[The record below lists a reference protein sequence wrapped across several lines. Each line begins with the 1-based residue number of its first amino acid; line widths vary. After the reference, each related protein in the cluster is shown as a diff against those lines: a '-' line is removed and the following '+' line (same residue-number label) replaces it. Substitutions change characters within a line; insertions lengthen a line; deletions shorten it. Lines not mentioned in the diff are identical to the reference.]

1 MPRPS
6 LSFEFDFF
14 NHTLSSKLYLP
25 DLMNELKR
33 LFPIKMTQKSK
44 FMVILKDKIELH
56 LKVYD
61 IIFLSEWYEK
71 HVFKFLETKLFKTSD
86 IITWKAKS
94 KDTIMYM
101 NIHILCKIHG

>member
-1 MPRPS
+1 
-6 LSFEFDFF
+6 
-14 NHTLSSKLYLP
+14 
-25 DLMNELKR
+25 
-33 LFPIKMTQKSK
+33 MTKKSK
-44 FMVILKDKIELH
+44 FEFMFKLKDKIELH

-71 HVFKFLETKLFKTSD
+71 HMFEFIETKLFKTSD

-101 NIHILCKIHG
+101 YIHILGKIHG

>member
-1 MPRPS
+1 
-6 LSFEFDFF
+6 
-14 NHTLSSKLYLP
+14 
-25 DLMNELKR
+25 MNELKR
-33 LFPIKMTQKSK
+33 LFPIKMTKKSK
-44 FMVILKDKIELH
+44 FMVLFKDKIELH

-94 KDTIMYM
+94 KDTIRNMYIYTY
-101 NIHILCKIHG
+101 NAKYTDDKARLTCLRHQK

>member
-1 MPRPS
+1 
-6 LSFEFDFF
+6 
-14 NHTLSSKLYLP
+14 
-25 DLMNELKR
+25 MNELKR
-33 LFPIKMTQKSK
+33 LFPIKMTKKSK
-44 FMVILKDKIELH
+44 FMVILKDKIELR

-86 IITWKAKS
+86 IITWKTKS

>member
-1 MPRPS
+1 
-6 LSFEFDFF
+6 
-14 NHTLSSKLYLP
+14 
-25 DLMNELKR
+25 MNELKR
-33 LFPIKMTQKSK
+33 LFPIKMTKKSK
-44 FMVILKDKIELH
+44 FMVLFKDKIELH

-94 KDTIMYM
+94 KDTIRNMYIYTYNAKYTDDKARLACRRHQKM
-101 NIHILCKIHG
+101 IKLRKSC

>member
-1 MPRPS
+1 
-6 LSFEFDFF
+6 
-14 NHTLSSKLYLP
+14 
-25 DLMNELKR
+25 MNELKR

-71 HVFKFLETKLFKTSD
+71 HFFKFLETKLFKTSD
-86 IITWKAKS
+86 IITWKTKS

>member
-1 MPRPS
+1 MPRPN

-14 NHTLSSKLYLP
+14 
-25 DLMNELKR
+25 
-33 LFPIKMTQKSK
+33 KSK

>member
-1 MPRPS
+1 M
-6 LSFEFDFF
+6 F
-14 NHTLSSKLYLP
+14 K
-25 DLMNELKR
+25 
-33 LFPIKMTQKSK
+33 
-44 FMVILKDKIELH
+44 LKDKIELH

-71 HVFKFLETKLFKTSD
+71 HMFEFIVTKLFKTSD

-101 NIHILCKIHG
+101 YIHILGKIHG